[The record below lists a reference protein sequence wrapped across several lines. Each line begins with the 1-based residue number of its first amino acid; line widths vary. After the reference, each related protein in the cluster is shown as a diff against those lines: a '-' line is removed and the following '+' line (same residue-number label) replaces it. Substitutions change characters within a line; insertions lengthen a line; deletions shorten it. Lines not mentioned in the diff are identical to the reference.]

1 MINTLLS
8 FELYSS
14 TDVDECEISPSPCD
28 ESSADCINADGNF
41 TCECH
46 PGYTEYDSKCIGKYS
61 GLSTMIILM
70 YPTYDVD
77 QSTASVYICG
87 IVLWLGKY
95 HDIALWYN

>member
-1 MINTLLS
+1 MCVLKVYSYQIERHKRSHSLHVVEGYCFEDSNHNVLHLCSHMSVKTL
-8 FELYSS
+8 ELN
-14 TDVDECEISPSPCD
+14 V
-28 ESSADCINADGNF
+28 
-41 TCECH
+41 
-46 PGYTEYDSKCIGKYS
+46 YT
-61 GLSTMIILM
+61 GL